1 MEIGGHQATKEKS
14 KTCIS
19 EQQAV
24 IAMFFERERRGTKG
38 QWVDE
43 IGTLFVRSYIEA
55 F

>member
-14 KTCIS
+14 KTCIL

-24 IAMFFERERRGTKG
+24 IAMFFERERRGTKC